1 MMKNIYIVGV
11 PRAGKSTL
19 SKFIKNRYPFFNQI
33 SFEAIRNGFMESQP
47 ELDMGNRRSDA
58 RKNIMP
64 KHIVTYAH
72 WNNVILLCPSLV
84 EGDFCSI
91 EELYD
96 LIDENDSIICLGLGC
111 RPIEEIVD
119 GIQNNDTDKDYTK
132 EWPRERLLL
141 HFSDITISD
150 KHNYDFCMKH
160 NIPYYDTYDN
170 RTNIFET
177 IVEHIEDIK

>member
-119 GIQNNDTDKDYTK
+119 GIQNNDTDKDDGVKITETSQDDGFK
-132 EWPRERLLL
+132 QIL
-141 HFSDITISD
+141 HFEQLPKDPTTTTSSAV
-150 KHNYDFCMKH
+150 CSS
-160 NIPYYDTYDN
+160 
-170 RTNIFET
+170 RSRS
-177 IVEHIEDIK
+177 